1 MNTICCVGVK
11 TLVLMLA
18 LTKYGYQVD
27 ASVSIQHLS
36 TSSSSAE
43 PSIIRNNRHRHLFS
57 RKTTAVAEEDGGTDK
72 KLVCGDQFR
81 PILPSVTTQQPAPTI
96 TLATNGKVFSSDAPH
111 LVSHVDRINND
122 GILRVVLPGTT
133 DSPSSKSCL
142 LDSIASY
149 SRHMIGLSYAFLNSP
164 DGYRSNA
171 CREEGKV
178 SSDIFNSSRIN
189 ECLAMQHDDALWGGN
204 SFPTIWQNIQWEDS
218 IVGRL
223 TYLLVHLSNEYPGE
237 GWDLFLS
244 PPNDEATSDMRPNWE
259 RVWIIGYSQGSGHAG
274 YLAQTY
280 TLAGA
285 GLLSGP
291 QDEDYT
297 CAQAQELQEELIISP
312 LFWIEMPF
320 ATQNIRAMAHMQEAS
335 SEQIQENWS
344 RMPFQN
350 SEDYYIIGNEQ
361 DVMKA
366 RLPNNT
372 PWLTTIPPQ
381 PNATCAAFNRAFHC
395 STAANGNS
403 PIVEVEGDTNPYLYA
418 SSVWPQLAGFTPSTA
433 TDKEKASDNTSSSVA
448 RDSVWTSVVVVLSLI
463 FVF

>member
-43 PSIIRNNRHRHLFS
+43 PSIIRNNRHRHLSS
-57 RKTTAVAEEDGGTDK
+57 RKTTAVAEEDGGTDEKLVCTPKTTAVAEEDGGMDK
-72 KLVCGDQFR
+72 KLVCGDQLR

-149 SRHMIGLSYAFLNSP
+149 SRHAIGLSYAFLNSP

-178 SSDIFNSSRIN
+178 SSDIFNSSRIT
-189 ECLAMQHDDALWGGN
+189 MQHEDALWGGN

-244 PPNDEATSDMRPNWE
+244 PPNDEATSDSGAKKQRPNWE
-259 RVWIIGYSQGSGHAG
+259 RI
-274 YLAQTY
+274 
-280 TLAGA
+280 
-285 GLLSGP
+285 GLLDILKV
-291 QDEDYT
+291 Q
-297 CAQAQELQEELIISP
+297 
-312 LFWIEMPF
+312 
-320 ATQNIRAMAHMQEAS
+320 ATQDIWHRPIR
-335 SEQIQENWS
+335 
-344 RMPFQN
+344 
-350 SEDYYIIGNEQ
+350 
-361 DVMKA
+361 
-366 RLPNNT
+366 
-372 PWLTTIPPQ
+372 
-381 PNATCAAFNRAFHC
+381 
-395 STAANGNS
+395 
-403 PIVEVEGDTNPYLYA
+403 
-418 SSVWPQLAGFTPSTA
+418 
-433 TDKEKASDNTSSSVA
+433 
-448 RDSVWTSVVVVLSLI
+448 
-463 FVF
+463 